1 MTVGHR
7 NISSRIILLRFLF
20 FFILPDDELANFN
33 TMILQIIEFIHS
45 LVERGKFKAAIKV
58 VLADLIYIMIVY
70 MQITAEQIEQ
80 WSDDPEQFVNDDYQ
94 EEVMDGTV
102 RTSSHDVLQ
111 NIESEFGG
119 KVLPAFSEA
128 LTRHINV
135 AEAEKT
141 SGSPYWWKI
150 HEASIMAV
158 GTYRSLIVE
167 REGKFDFSQYLN
179 YVKNLM
185 SCDTSSPYLMSR
197 CLWVLSRFASSN
209 LFTKEMLDVVLNAIQ
224 SSLAEDK
231 PLNLRIYAVRSIYEL
246 CESLKESND
255 DKRALTVSKLPIFV
269 DGIMAIVPLGK
280 SSVLSLVLET
290 LTLLVS
296 VWLRS

>member
-1 MTVGHR
+1 MVIHIT
-7 NISSRIILLRFLF
+7 SILE
-20 FFILPDDELANFN
+20 DELANFN

-45 LVERGKFKAAIKV
+45 LVERGKFKAAIKA

-70 MQITAEQIEQ
+70 MQITQEQIEQ
-80 WSDDPEQFVNDDYQ
+80 WADDPEQFVNDDYQ

-111 NIESEFGG
+111 NIESEFGA
-119 KVLPAFSEA
+119 KVLNLAFSEA

-135 AEAEKT
+135 AEAEKS
-141 SGSPYWWKI
+141 SGSPYYWKI
-150 HEASIMAV
+150 HESSIMAV
-158 GTYRSLIVE
+158 GTYRSLIVGKD
-167 REGKFDFSQYLN
+167 GKFDVSQYLN
-179 YVKNLM
+179 YVQNLM
-185 SCDTSSPYLMSR
+185 SCDISSPYLMSR
-197 CLWVLSRFASSN
+197 CLWVLSRFASSSM
-209 LFTKEMLDVVLNAIQ
+209 FSKEMLDVVLNAIQ
-224 SSLAEDK
+224 NSLGEDK

-255 DKRALTVSKLPIFV
+255 EKRALTVSKLPIFV

-296 VWLRS
+296 VSISLGHCKYLTLI